1 MVLDVAKSLAFPRP
15 LLDLAHQQLSFAPK
29 SLRITN
35 GSKFDCLELREQVMY
50 EYCAPGGDGDLLRPS
65 PVHQLE
71 PHSSAVDVMISH
83 ALQAS
88 IFC

>member
-1 MVLDVAKSLAFPRP
+1 MCNVVVSETSLLTAAPMGLSSP
-15 LLDLAHQQLSFAPK
+15 LSAPK